1 MISAVFLFT
10 FYIKKVFIFAVFG
23 FSRFRTLY
31 SLFSFQFLF
40 VCNFYPPSPRF
51 LLPLSFVEVSII
63 LGLSRSFSSLF
74 VFEQL
79 VLPMLFFLKKK
90 RKRKKRE
97 QKKLFPASTVGG
109 RSQTWST
116 KTLKIHRFLIR
127 CQLQRSQPLIR
138 FHQPK
143 RPGPSKEQQK
153 KMVNII
159 LTSTK
164 SLRTRSTEMSSSLL
178 KKL

>member
-40 VCNFYPPSPRF
+40 VCNFYTPPRF

-90 RKRKKRE
+90 RKRKKGSKRNYFLRRPWGAGPKHGR
-97 QKKLFPASTVGG
+97 QK
-109 RSQTWST
+109 
-116 KTLKIHRFLIR
+116 H
-127 CQLQRSQPLIR
+127 
-138 FHQPK
+138 
-143 RPGPSKEQQK
+143 
-153 KMVNII
+153 
-159 LTSTK
+159 
-164 SLRTRSTEMSSSLL
+164 
-178 KKL
+178 